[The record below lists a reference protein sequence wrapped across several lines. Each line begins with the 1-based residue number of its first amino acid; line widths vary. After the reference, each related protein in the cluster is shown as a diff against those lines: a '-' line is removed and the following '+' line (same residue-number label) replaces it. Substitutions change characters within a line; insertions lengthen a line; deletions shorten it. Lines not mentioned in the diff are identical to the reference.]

1 MNVYMIEYYDSETD
15 STDYDT
21 VSGNDEIDAMK
32 RFIRLTHGTKVV
44 LEIDRSHGA
53 GENKSEVHV

>member
-1 MNVYMIEYYDSETD
+1 MNKYMIEYYDSETD

-44 LEIDRSHGA
+44 LEIDRLHGA
-53 GENKSEVHV
+53 VESRCDV

>member
-1 MNVYMIEYYDSETD
+1 MNEYMIEYYDSETD

-44 LEIDRSHGA
+44 LEVDRLHGA
-53 GENKSEVHV
+53 GEN